1 MDNQMYDLHDLDGIQ
16 IFVDLLVSQ
25 QQGAGTSRT
34 QHGETDN
41 EEDEDDED
49 SFKKC
54 ETDEYEAS

>member
-1 MDNQMYDLHDLDGIQ
+1 MYDLHDPDGIQ
-16 IFVDLLVSQ
+16 IFVDLSVEQ
-25 QQGAGTSRT
+25 QQSASTSRT

-49 SFKKC
+49 NFEEY